1 MNNNK
6 NQNSDNESEEHV
18 RLIAQAQ
25 LRLHAYILALVGRPS
40 DADDLLQ
47 ETNVILWRK
56 RHTFQPGTNFFAW
69 AFKIA
74 QLQVLAHRSKHH
86 RSKVQFDAELI
97 NQIADI
103 ANEESKHYD
112 QRADALLTCL
122 KKLPEEQR
130 LLITRRYQ
138 PDVAVHSLAD
148 EMGKTANAVSESLRR
163 IRETLRQCIERALA
177 SEVRS

>member
-1 MNNNK
+1 MNHDK
-6 NQNSDNESEEHV
+6 NQISDDDSEEHV

-56 RHTFQPGTNFFAW
+56 RHTFQPGTNFYAW

-74 QLQVLAHRSKHH
+74 QMQVLANRSKYHRSKI
-86 RSKVQFDAELI
+86 QFDADLL

-103 ANEESKHYD
+103 AHEESEHYN

-130 LLITRRYQ
+130 QLITRRYQ
-138 PDVAVHSLAD
+138 PDVAVQSLAA
-148 EMGKTANAVSESLRR
+148 EMGKTANAVSEALRR
-163 IRETLRQCIERALA
+163 IRETLRQCIERTLA
-177 SEVRS
+177 SKAHS